1 MSWFTRMFPGLA
13 ARDDLERKTPGGII
27 PPSRVESSPVTISE
41 APSIPS
47 IHRALSIITTSVMQ
61 LSLDVE
67 RQGERLSAEDQP
79 ALIRRPNLDMTR
91 SEFLEQLTMSLAATG
106 NAYML
111 KERVGRDTNQLIVL
125 NPHMV
130 TVYRDRFDRLRYG
143 HDGNTYTT
151 DELEHIKLLS
161 MPGSLYGI
169 GPIQA
174 AQGTMRT
181 ARDMRDYASKW
192 FETGTPSGV
201 LSSEDKLTAE
211 EARTYRRFWNN
222 LDESG
227 EPLSD
232 MENPSRVKV
241 LGRGLKYDPISLSPK
256 DALWVDAQ
264 NFTTLEIA
272 RIFGVPSSLMLT
284 AIDGNSMTYSNVEQE
299 WLGFVRFGLMSYLRR
314 IEEAFTSITPRGQTV
329 RFNVEALLRSDT
341 KSRYDAHNVALSA
354 GFLTVN
360 EVRKIENLP
369 PIAGGDAV
377 APANPA
383 SPSAPT
389 EQPAPAPADQET
401 PA

>member
-1 MSWFTRMFPGLA
+1 MFPGLA
-13 ARDDLERKTPGGII
+13 ARDDLARSMPNGIL
-27 PPSRVESSPVTISE
+27 PPSRVESSPVSISE
-41 APSIPS
+41 APSIPAVN
-47 IHRALSIITTSVMQ
+47 RALSIITTSVMQ

-67 RQGERLSAEDQP
+67 RAGQKLSDEDVP
-79 ALIRRPNLDMTR
+79 PIIRRPNLDMTR
-91 SEFLEQLTMSLAATG
+91 SEFLEQITMSMAATG
-106 NAYML
+106 NAYLL
-111 KERVGRDTNQLIVL
+111 KERPTGRETNQLIVL

-130 TVYRDRFDRLRYG
+130 TVYRDRADRIRYAFDGR
-143 HDGNTYTT
+143 DYTPA
-151 DELEHIKLLS
+151 EIEHIKLLS

-181 ARDMRDYASKW
+181 ARDMRDYSANW

-222 LDESG
+222 LDENGSQ
-227 EPLSD
+227 LSD
-232 MENPSRVKV
+232 HENPSRVKV
-241 LGRGLKYDPISLSPK
+241 LGRGLKYSPITLSPK
-256 DALWVDAQ
+256 EALWIDAQ
-264 NFTTLEIA
+264 NFSTLEIS

-299 WLGFVRFGLMSYLRR
+299 WLGFIRFGLMAYLRR

-329 RFNVEALLRSDT
+329 RFNVETLLRSDT
-341 KSRYDAHNVALSA
+341 KSRYDAHSVAISA

-369 PIAGGDAV
+369 PIAGGDEL
-377 APANPA
+377 PK
-383 SPSAPT
+383 SPSSPPAPT
-389 EQPAPAPADQET
+389 EAPALPAPADQEIT
-401 PA
+401 Q